1 MDFFV
6 LRVFR
11 LRLRFV
17 RMVVFGGFVGFGV
30 LEAVVNQDFGLLGGL
45 GGGGAQHVAG
55 GFFQGDDVFGL
66 LRGGCLLGGGRGG
79 FGGIV
84 DKGEGDA
91 VVGEGGRGL
100 GFRLGFDFYG
110 EFQLLGLR
118 FGLIAV
124 DDFVA
129 RLGFLVLFKLGLPL
143 AFALG
148 LFVNKIGEGGN

>member
-1 MDFFV
+1 M
-6 LRVFR
+6 
-11 LRLRFV
+11 
-17 RMVVFGGFVGFGV
+17 
-30 LEAVVNQDFGLLGGL
+30 
-45 GGGGAQHVAG
+45 
-55 GFFQGDDVFGL
+55 
-66 LRGGCLLGGGRGG
+66 GGGRGG
-79 FGGIV
+79 WGASV
-84 DKGEGDA
+84 LMGEGFA
-91 VVGEGGRGL
+91 FLGGGGRGL